1 MCWIIFSNLLRVIS
15 RVKWKADLG
24 QPGNTVT
31 EGGAGKD
38 MKYTV
43 FFFHHRKAR
52 QEMKAVQK
60 MLDNFQ
66 QCTLG

>member
-1 MCWIIFSNLLRVIS
+1 MES
-15 RVKWKADLG
+15 RLG